1 MKPFFNPPN
10 PFDAAAQMAE
20 QTLWGD
26 NDPTPAPDWVRSF
39 VGTHWFNFLQAPT
52 VSPSHYPAQADY
64 ESPLFHP
71 QALRYL
77 FSTRGR
83 VIHPSQEN
91 FEPWRVELAR
101 FSVPRGYVGIVH
113 SFEQYVA
120 AAGLAGWETQTQNPF
135 ADEDAGV
142 SGTWIFCLS
151 NFDGTTLPWLSVIN
165 PPPERPG
172 QHYSDMPEFSGIW
185 YPPGSDASQNIRLTV
200 PGGFTL
206 RVFWQ
211 CDALDV
217 RPAVAAALKG
227 SLQGLYAQRG
237 LDVTRGQWQ

>member
-20 QTLWGD
+20 LTLWGH

-39 VGTHWFNFLQAPT
+39 IGTHWFDF
-52 VSPSHYPAQADY
+52 VSQTPENRSHYPAQADY

-77 FSTRGR
+77 LSTRGR
-83 VIHPSQEN
+83 IIHPSEEN

-101 FSVPRGYVGIVH
+101 FSVPHAYVGIVH
-113 SFEQYVA
+113 SFEQYIA
-120 AAGLAGWETQTQNPF
+120 AADLAGWTSATQYPF
-135 ADEDAGV
+135 ADIDAGV
-142 SGTWIFCLS
+142 SGTWLFCLS
-151 NFDGTTLPWLSVIN
+151 PFDGSALPWLSMLN

-185 YPPGSDASQNIRLTV
+185 YPFGNDAQNIRLTI
-200 PGGFTL
+200 PGGFSL
-206 RVFWQ
+206 RVFWE
-211 CDALDV
+211 CGALDV

-227 SLQGLYAQRG
+227 SIQGIYSQRG